1 MKSVKKYAIRFPG
14 LELDSFR
21 TQESP
26 NIFSENRIIEMQ
38 QTFSSVLNAA
48 ESLAEFIVQKNKTNE
63 LGKRISAQKE
73 ALDAEIKSKTEQERI
88 QYVEESKRLK
98 IKLENEKKEMELEF
112 QRLMMETAEQA
123 KELDFSFKKF
133 MQTNPIL
140 HNIVLREKKLI
151 EDIQPYIGKL
161 ADDYSN
167 RREYMKYCE
176 IERKSLELINK
187 YLNQMI

>member
-1 MKSVKKYAIRFPG
+1 MKSVKKYAIRFPV
-14 LELDSFR
+14 LDSFR
-21 TQESP
+21 TQESL
-26 NIFSENRIIEMQ
+26 NIFSENRIIETQ

-48 ESLAEFIVQKNKTNE
+48 ESLAGFIVQKNKTNE

-73 ALDAEIKSKTEQERI
+73 ALDAEIKNKTEQKRI

-98 IKLENEKKEMELEF
+98 IRLENEKKEMELEF

-123 KELDFSFKKF
+123 KELEFSFEKF
-133 MQTNPIL
+133 MQTNRIL
-140 HNIVLREKKLI
+140 YNIVLREKKVI

-176 IERKSLELINK
+176 IERKSIELINE
-187 YLNQMI
+187 YINQMI